1 MARGGF
7 FNALQAALAGV
18 AGGAQGY
25 SEYEAEQNRRQRQ
38 AQSELLSALAAGYE
52 PPDGAAQEIEI
63 AGKRLKLTE
72 TLAARDRRLAAE
84 RNALERERLQV
95 ERERLAQQATEGKLG
110 REAQLQ
116 ASRISAGA
124 ATQRDILEREA
135 KTGQTRR
142 DAEAW
147 WNSVTIPA
155 KDRAAFEAAAK
166 QGDTGAQARLQA
178 AGRAA
183 TAFNR
188 VRAAN
193 PNMDPRDIFASLY
206 SAEQQFAAEAN
217 RASQGKTERAPQV
230 NALPQQDLRTP
241 VTQQEYDNLIAQ
253 FPGREDEV
261 RRRYKVGYGS
271 SNQQD

>member
-1 MARGGF
+1 MASGF

-63 AGKRLKLTE
+63 GGKRLKLTE
-72 TLAARDRRLAAE
+72 TPAARARREAKE
-84 RNALERERLQV
+84 RNELERERMQL
-95 ERERLAQQATEGKLG
+95 ERDRLAQQATEGKLG
-110 REAQLQ
+110 RETQLQ

-135 KTGQTRR
+135 KTGQQRR

-147 WNSVTIPA
+147 WNSITIPQ

-206 SAEQQFAAEAN
+206 TAEQQFATGAQRASAAAGEPVPQANVPTPRAPSPYTEMQRAQRFEQLRAEGKSAAEAQ
-217 RASQGKTERAPQV
+217 AQV
-230 NALPQQDLRTP
+230 LREMP
-241 VTQQEYDNLIAQ
+241 
-253 FPGREDEV
+253 R
-261 RRRYKVGYGS
+261 
-271 SNQQD
+271 